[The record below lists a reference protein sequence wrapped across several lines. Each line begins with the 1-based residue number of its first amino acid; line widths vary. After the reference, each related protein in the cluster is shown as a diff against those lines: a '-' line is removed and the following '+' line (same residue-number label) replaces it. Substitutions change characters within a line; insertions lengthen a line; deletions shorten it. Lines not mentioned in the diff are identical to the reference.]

1 MGRFTLLLAPVIAV
15 CCSALQLSA
24 VSSTRGTALRRA
36 QPRVSVPRLCT
47 AANDNDNAA
56 ADTAEQLKKAVESA
70 EMESISTTS
79 DNAAAELERLQA
91 GFAKRLEA
99 MGAAE
104 NVPPPPPPKE
114 RGAFTISNA
123 SANSKAAEE
132 ALFRMRR
139 KDNGLLEAD
148 NKEAIERAQRAAKSW
163 MDAGLN
169 ERAKAELERV
179 QPFCSFKTEVG
190 APFHLLLAK
199 VLGLCGQN
207 AQARRTLQHIASEAQ
222 ASTHRWQAEQA
233 LERSSSTGKAPPP
246 SEKSE
251 YSGLFQMPD
260 WNS

>member
-1 MGRFTLLLAPVIAV
+1 M
-15 CCSALQLSA
+15 
-24 VSSTRGTALRRA
+24 
-36 QPRVSVPRLCT
+36 SVPRLCT

-207 AQARRTLQHIASEAQ
+207 AQARRTLQRIASEAQ

-233 LERSSSTGKAPPP
+233 LERSSSTWQRRRRRA
-246 SEKSE
+246 KSRNTRVCFKCRTGTADE
-251 YSGLFQMPD
+251 RCPWRPVMSSPQRLHVERRYT
-260 WNS
+260 NHAR